1 MMGLVGSGS
10 LWDHDAWDSVSLN
23 DYLRQAAVAGSEVEL
38 TVQRSAEDEEPA
50 QPVTITV
57 QPRVPTEFLSVLP
70 AGSPMSAS
78 TIGIAYRIENR
89 VAAVLPDS
97 PAADAGIKPGDRV
110 TTVKILLPRDSSG
123 TARDPIVV
131 DFVPQQPGGLARL
144 FSGLFGGEVEP
155 AVGELN
161 WPMLI
166 DAAQQTP
173 AGTQFEFLFE
183 RDNKVADVTMA
194 LATGEGF
201 FVPERG
207 FIFSPIELTMRAD
220 SFGEQLRLGWEET
233 ADALT
238 MVYRFLQKIGTQVP
252 VTALGGPVTIAKAAG
267 YSASEGV
274 AQLLIFLTMLSA
286 NLAVINFLPI
296 PLLDGGHMVFLAWEG
311 IRGRPASEKFVLA
324 LHTVGFVF
332 IISLMLFVIAL
343 DVGLIPRGL

>member
-1 MMGLVGSGS
+1 
-10 LWDHDAWDSVSLN
+10 
-23 DYLRQAAVAGSEVEL
+23 
-38 TVQRSAEDEEPA
+38 
-50 QPVTITV
+50 
-57 QPRVPTEFLSVLP
+57 
-70 AGSPMSAS
+70 MSAS

-89 VAAVLPDS
+89 VVAVLPDS
-97 PAADAGIKPGDRV
+97 PAAGADMKPGDRITV
-110 TTVKILLPRDSSG
+110 VKILLPRDSSG
-123 TARDPIVV
+123 IATEPAIVR
-131 DFVPQQPGGLARL
+131 FVPEEPGGLTRL
-144 FSGLFGGEVEP
+144 FRWLFGGDANDRPSVD
-155 AVGELN
+155 ELN

-166 DAAQQTP
+166 DAVQQSP
-173 AGTQFEFLFE
+173 AGTQYEFSFE
-183 RDNKVADVTMA
+183 RDGKPADVAMA

-201 FVPERG
+201 YVPERG
-207 FIFSPIELTMRAD
+207 FNFSPIELTMRAD
-220 SFGEQLRLGWEET
+220 SFGQQLRLGWDET
-233 ADALT
+233 VDALL

-252 VTALGGPVTIAKAAG
+252 VTALGGPLTIAKAAG

-296 PLLDGGHMVFLAWEG
+296 PLLDGGHMVFLLWEG